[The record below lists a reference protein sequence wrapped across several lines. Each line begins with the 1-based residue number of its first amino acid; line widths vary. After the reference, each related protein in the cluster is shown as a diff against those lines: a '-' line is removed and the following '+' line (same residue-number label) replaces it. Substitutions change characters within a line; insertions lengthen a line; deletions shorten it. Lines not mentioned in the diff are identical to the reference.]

1 MGYIVV
7 LLSKSCILNLSTLEK
22 LYMEEWKYGI
32 VFFNFFTWYL
42 MIFQSFESGAEYH
55 KILYWESLSIPN
67 YLKKNGPLYTCKPDF
82 GYPIH
87 TIAKQY
93 LYKKVYILPTT
104 LQHQN

>member
-1 MGYIVV
+1 
-7 LLSKSCILNLSTLEK
+7 
-22 LYMEEWKYGI
+22 
-32 VFFNFFTWYL
+32 